1 MKDQLISLET
11 SNLVKKQINK
21 FAYNDVTL
29 SLLQKYLRETYGL
42 SVEVNFNLYVC
53 ENMNGWYWRIIYT
66 NQNVKLFSDL
76 TDIFTKACYIG
87 NNANMK
93 DMFTPFSTY
102 EESLEEGLQAALKL
116 ITKH

>member
-42 SVEVNFNLYVC
+42 SVEVNFNLYAC
-53 ENMNGWYWRIIYT
+53 ENMNGWYWRIIFTQRY
-66 NQNVKLFSDL
+66 VKSFSDL
-76 TDIFTKACYIG
+76 NLLNTACHIG
-87 NNANMK
+87 SKANMK
-93 DMFTPFSTY
+93 DMFIPFSTY
-102 EESLEEGLQAALKL
+102 EEALEEGLQAALKL
-116 ITKH
+116 ITKY